1 MVILFSYSTFR
12 NIVCDMQMW
21 GSFFFFFWLLKIIR
35 KKGNNQLKQAK
46 LNESEMDGK
55 GEAHTHKNTKKMS

>member
-1 MVILFSYSTFR
+1 MRYANVRFI
-12 NIVCDMQMW
+12 
-21 GSFFFFFWLLKIIR
+21 FFLLLAFENYK
-35 KKGNNQLKQAK
+35 KEKGNNQLKQAK